1 VRHRRDPGISQPPSG
16 RGGIIRKG
24 TVDELE
30 LLYRDCPPSNCS
42 PKYNFLFSRFFQSVY
57 LRVLSMRR
65 AFSLRPSSARTGTG
79 SDPNSTFITPVYDRQ
94 FILHHLLAS
103 ALSDPTIDRFYE

>member
-1 VRHRRDPGISQPPSG
+1 
-16 RGGIIRKG
+16 
-24 TVDELE
+24 
-30 LLYRDCPPSNCS
+30 
-42 PKYNFLFSRFFQSVY
+42 
-57 LRVLSMRR
+57 MRR

-103 ALSDPTIDRFYE
+103 ALSDPTIDKFYE